1 MDIKVDFGGQTAD
14 LKQIQ
19 KSIIKQTNYVELKDG
34 TVGIL
39 PKEWIEK
46 YKKYFKLGN
55 VKKDKIEISNF
66 QFNIIDELYE
76 EETNRSEEHTSEL
89 QSRPHLVCRLLL
101 EKKKTKKNI

>member
-76 EETNRSEEHTSEL
+76 EETNTPKFLQEL
-89 QSRPHLVCRLLL
+89 H
-101 EKKKTKKNI
+101 EKKKRLLKIGRASCRERV